1 MANDGDQESSK
12 RYDLGTFVVAVN
24 RLKDQGRP
32 FIAIFTAVSD
42 VVRYAKALLCM

>member
-1 MANDGDQESSK
+1 MAKEGEQESNK

-32 FIAIFTAVSD
+32 FIVIFTAVSD
-42 VVRYAKALLCM
+42 VVR